1 MPTGAIL
8 KWMKPGPGVK
18 SSGPRTDGVNM
29 NHLTKTIAVCAGAVV
44 LACSTGCRV
53 ERTTGQRHQA
63 RAIDTILRAEA
74 MRLNNQPMSE
84 QTLEGYA
91 HLNAMYQDLLHA
103 AIRSGEAEPL
113 TVQEAE
119 DLLREVASEARTLEA
134 YQGWSPEAQ
143 KNFEENFW
151 RFRLKKW
158 QQWRGP
164 DYIYE

>member
-1 MPTGAIL
+1 MNRTAKALIL
-8 KWMKPGPGVK
+8 V
-18 SSGPRTDGVNM
+18 
-29 NHLTKTIAVCAGAVV
+29 AGAAV
-44 LACSTGCRV
+44 LALSSGCRV

-63 RAIDTILRAEA
+63 RAVDTILRAEA
-74 MRLNNQPMSE
+74 LRLNEQPLSE
-84 QTLEGYA
+84 TTLEDYA

-103 AIRSGEAEPL
+103 SIRSGEAEPL

-119 DLLREVASEARTLEA
+119 DLLRKVASEARMLPAFQE
-134 YQGWSPEAQ
+134 WSPEAQ

-164 DYIYE
+164 DYLYE

>member
-1 MPTGAIL
+1 M
-8 KWMKPGPGVK
+8 
-18 SSGPRTDGVNM
+18 SGRPRTDGVSM
-29 NHLTKTIAVCAGAVV
+29 NRTVKTLIIVAGASV
-44 LACSTGCRV
+44 LALSSGCRV

-63 RAIDTILRAEA
+63 RAVDTILRAEA
-74 MRLNNQPMSE
+74 MRLNEQPLSE
-84 QTLEGYA
+84 TTLEDYA

-119 DLLREVASEARTLEA
+119 DLLRKVASEARMLPAFQE
-134 YQGWSPEAQ
+134 WSPESQ

-164 DYIYE
+164 DYIYD

>member
-1 MPTGAIL
+1 MSI
-8 KWMKPGPGVK
+8 
-18 SSGPRTDGVNM
+18 R
-29 NHLTKTIAVCAGAVV
+29 LTPIVIVASTLV
-44 LACSTGCRV
+44 LAFSSGCRV

-74 MRLNNQPMSE
+74 DRLNDESLSE
-84 QTLEGYA
+84 GTLEDYA
-91 HLNAMYQDLLHA
+91 HLNQLYIDLVNA
-103 AIRSGEAEPL
+103 AVRSGEADPL

-119 DLLREVASEARTLEA
+119 DELRRIASEARQLEA
-134 YQGWSPEAQ
+134 FHMWSPESQ
-143 KNFEENFW
+143 SNFEESFW

>member
-1 MPTGAIL
+1 
-8 KWMKPGPGVK
+8 
-18 SSGPRTDGVNM
+18 M
-29 NHLTKTIAVCAGAVV
+29 NRRAQTLIVVAGAAV
-44 LACSTGCRV
+44 LALSSGCRV

-63 RAIDTILRAEA
+63 RAVDTILRAEA
-74 MRLNNQPMSE
+74 MRLNEQPLSE
-84 QTLEGYA
+84 TTLEDYA

-119 DLLREVASEARTLEA
+119 DLLRKVASEARMLPAFQE
-134 YQGWSPEAQ
+134 WSPEAQ

>member
-1 MPTGAIL
+1 MNRTAKAPL
-8 KWMKPGPGVK
+8 KTLIIV
-18 SSGPRTDGVNM
+18 
-29 NHLTKTIAVCAGAVV
+29 AGAAV
-44 LACSTGCRV
+44 LAFSSGCRV

-63 RAIDTILRAEA
+63 RAVDTILRAEA
-74 MRLNNQPMSE
+74 MRLNDAPMSE
-84 QTLEGYA
+84 TTLEDYA

-103 AIRSGEAEPL
+103 SIRSGEAEPL

-119 DLLREVASEARTLEA
+119 DLLRVVASEARMLPAFQE
-134 YQGWSPEAQ
+134 WSPEAQ

>member
-1 MPTGAIL
+1 MH
-8 KWMKPGPGVK
+8 
-18 SSGPRTDGVNM
+18 SRPRTDGVSM
-29 NHLTKTIAVCAGAVV
+29 NRTVKTLGIVAGAAL
-44 LACSTGCRV
+44 LAFSSGCRV

-63 RAIDTILRAEA
+63 RAVDTILRAEA
-74 MRLNNQPMSE
+74 MRLNEQPMSE
-84 QTLEGYA
+84 ATLEDYA

-119 DLLREVASEARTLEA
+119 DLLRVVASEARMLPA
-134 YQGWSPEAQ
+134 YQNWSPEAQ

>member
-1 MPTGAIL
+1 MNRTGKAI
-8 KWMKPGPGVK
+8 VK
-18 SSGPRTDGVNM
+18 SAALLVGIAL
-29 NHLTKTIAVCAGAVV
+29 LTV
-44 LACSTGCRV
+44 STGCRV

-63 RAIDTILRAEA
+63 RAVDTILRAEA
-74 MRLNNQPMSE
+74 MRLNQEPMTE
-84 QTLEGYA
+84 TTLEDYA

-103 AIRSGEAEPL
+103 SIRSGEAEPL

-119 DLLREVASEARTLEA
+119 DLLRRVASEARMLPA
-134 YQGWSPEAQ
+134 FQNWSPEAQ

>member
-1 MPTGAIL
+1 
-8 KWMKPGPGVK
+8 MKRTAKSIVK
-18 SSGPRTDGVNM
+18 TSALVAAVAT
-29 NHLTKTIAVCAGAVV
+29 LT
-44 LACSTGCRV
+44 LASGCRV

-63 RAIDTILRAEA
+63 RAISTILDAES
-74 MRLNNQPMSE
+74 MRLNEQPLSE
-84 QTLEGYA
+84 TTLEDYA

-103 AIRSGEAEPL
+103 SIRSGEAEPL
-113 TVQEAE
+113 SVQEAE
-119 DLLREVASEARTLEA
+119 DLLRRVASEARMLPA
-134 YQGWSPEAQ
+134 YQSWSPEAQ

>member
-1 MPTGAIL
+1 
-8 KWMKPGPGVK
+8 
-18 SSGPRTDGVNM
+18 
-29 NHLTKTIAVCAGAVV
+29 
-44 LACSTGCRV
+44 
-53 ERTTGQRHQA
+53 
-63 RAIDTILRAEA
+63 
-74 MRLNNQPMSE
+74 MRLNDQPMSE
-84 QTLEGYA
+84 TTLEDYA

-119 DLLREVASEARTLEA
+119 DLLREVASEARMLPA
-134 YQGWSPEAQ
+134 YQTWSPESQ

-164 DYIYE
+164 DYIYD

>member
-1 MPTGAIL
+1 MN
-8 KWMKPGPGVK
+8 
-18 SSGPRTDGVNM
+18 RTVRT
-29 NHLTKTIAVCAGAVV
+29 LIIVAGASV
-44 LACSTGCRV
+44 LALSSGCRV

-74 MRLNNQPMSE
+74 IRLNEQPLSE
-84 QTLEGYA
+84 TTLEDYA

-119 DLLREVASEARTLEA
+119 DLLRKVASEARMLPAFQE
-134 YQGWSPEAQ
+134 WSPESQ

>member
-1 MPTGAIL
+1 MP
-8 KWMKPGPGVK
+8 
-18 SSGPRTDGVNM
+18 SRPRTDGVSM
-29 NHLTKTIAVCAGAVV
+29 NRKAKTLVIVAGAAV
-44 LACSTGCRV
+44 LALSSGCRV

-63 RAIDTILRAEA
+63 RAVDTILRAEA
-74 MRLNNQPMSE
+74 MRLNNEPLSE
-84 QTLEGYA
+84 TTLEDYA

-119 DLLREVASEARTLEA
+119 DLLRKVASEARMLPA
-134 YQGWSPEAQ
+134 FQAWSPEAQ

>member
-1 MPTGAIL
+1 MNRTAKTLVIIAGAAVL
-8 KWMKPGPGVK
+8 TL
-18 SSGPRTDGVNM
+18 SSGCRT
-29 NHLTKTIAVCAGAVV
+29 
-44 LACSTGCRV
+44 

-63 RAIDTILRAEA
+63 RAVDTILRAEA
-74 MRLNNQPMSE
+74 MRLNDAPMSE
-84 QTLEGYA
+84 TTLEDYA

-119 DLLREVASEARTLEA
+119 DLLREVASEARMLPAFQE
-134 YQGWSPEAQ
+134 WSPEAQ

-164 DYIYE
+164 DYIYD